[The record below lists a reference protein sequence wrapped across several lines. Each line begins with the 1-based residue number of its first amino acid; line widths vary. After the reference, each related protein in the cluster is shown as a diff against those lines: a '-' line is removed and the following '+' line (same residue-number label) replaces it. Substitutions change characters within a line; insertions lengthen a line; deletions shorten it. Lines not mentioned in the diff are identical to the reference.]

1 MSIDMNDIIDKA
13 VYTEIAKQLTLN
25 KEALSNLAFCF
36 DSPKLYFDNN
46 ADRYDG
52 RGFDGT
58 EEEGR
63 LAWIALLDEL
73 IESGDIIELDW
84 KEYLEDF
91 ILQMKDLADKRLLN
105 IEKEWFNEDEDIS
118 SWCKILDEKWEK
130 QGFCVGAMDINSDS
144 YVMFICQNEILKKLI
159 LLGKKIKKRFDL
171 AKNM

>member
-1 MSIDMNDIIDKA
+1 M
-13 VYTEIAKQLTLN
+13 V
-25 KEALSNLAFCF
+25 
-36 DSPKLYFDNN
+36 
-46 ADRYDG
+46 
-52 RGFDGT
+52 
-58 EEEGR
+58 
-63 LAWIALLDEL
+63 DEL